1 MVLNWHQFSF
11 DLYFVDTV
19 HIDSQF
25 LFLVIFFLLA
35 VFTVN
40 TDSL

>member
-25 LFLVIFFLLA
+25 LFLVNFFLLA